1 MLPDG
6 VNVVIIWF
14 QIFLNPLPVPF
25 ATVAVVVLCEVMLAR
40 PYAISYAGVFGKA
53 LLRSRHRRFPAPSL
67 FWTKVAPAQ
76 AGRRLPFTTLWRVP

>member
-40 PYAISYAGVFGKA
+40 PYAISYAGVFAKA
-53 LLRSRHRRFPAPSL
+53 L
-67 FWTKVAPAQ
+67 
-76 AGRRLPFTTLWRVP
+76 

>member
-14 QIFLNPLPVPF
+14 QIFLNPLPVPL

-40 PYAISYAGVFGKA
+40 PYLISYAGVFAKA
-53 LLRSRHRRFPAPSL
+53 L
-67 FWTKVAPAQ
+67 
-76 AGRRLPFTTLWRVP
+76 